1 MSGRDGTSQAV
12 WSEQAT
18 TPAAVD
24 EALRT
29 LLHERHVRNV
39 AFAPARVLNLVAITD
54 REWRGEIANRLERVG
69 KHHPSRTI
77 MCSVEA
83 GRKTLDAV
91 VSVAAP
97 DEAAAESIALGS
109 EHIEL
114 DIGPGHLEH
123 LDTIVDPLVVTDL
136 TTVLWAPHGH
146 DEGIEALC
154 KVGQVVLID
163 SIEAG
168 SMDEAVDRAQRWLQ
182 HFHVVDLSWL
192 RSTPWRERIAMTFDP
207 PSMRPE
213 LAKISGVTIRH
224 HPESAV
230 AGLLLVG
237 WLASRL
243 DWAPTALVRRHDSM
257 YCRMRGKRQDVA
269 VRLIPDDWL
278 STLGLSGITVETA
291 SGMSLS
297 LDRGAGGLQAVRKTR
312 RGGES
317 RWVVMGAS
325 RGEPGILGEG
335 IREALLRDRT
345 YRPALACATRLLS

>member
-1 MSGRDGTSQAV
+1 VSGRDGTSQAV

-18 TPAAVD
+18 TPGAID
-24 EALRT
+24 DALRA
-29 LLHERHVRNV
+29 LLHERHVHNT

-54 REWRGEIANRLERVG
+54 REWRGEVANRLERVG
-69 KHHPSRTI
+69 RHHPSRTI

-83 GRKTLDAV
+83 GRTTLDAT

-109 EHIEL
+109 EHIEI
-114 DIGPGHLEH
+114 DMGPDHLEH

-146 DEGIEALC
+146 DDGIEALC

-163 SIEAG
+163 SVEAP
-168 SMDEAVDRAQRWLQ
+168 SMDEALQKATRWLAD
-182 HFHVVDLSWL
+182 FHVVDLSWL

-207 PSMRPE
+207 PTMRPE

-243 DWAPTALVRRHDSM
+243 EWVPTTLVRRHDSM
-257 YCRMRGKRQDVA
+257 YCRARGKRQDVA
-269 VRLIPDDWL
+269 IRLVPDDRL

-297 LDRGAGGLQAVRKTR
+297 LDRGPGGLQAVRRTR
-312 RGGES
+312 HGGEN

-325 RGEPGILGEG
+325 RGEPGILGDG

-345 YRPALACATRLLS
+345 YRPALALACRLLS